1 MKVADPD
8 VLVGQRV
15 REARAA
21 LGLTQA
27 ELAKRLKCP
36 TSTIGRI
43 EIGSRSVSMEYLFR
57 LAEAL
62 EVEASDL
69 VSRAPLGRRE

>member
-1 MKVADPD
+1 MTVLDPA

-21 LGLTQA
+21 AGLTQA
-27 ELAKRLKCP
+27 ELARRLDCP

-43 EIGSRSVSMEYLFR
+43 EIGSRSVSLATLFA
-57 LAEAL
+57 LARAL
-62 EVEASDL
+62 DVDASAL
-69 VSRAPLGRRE
+69 VSEQSIS